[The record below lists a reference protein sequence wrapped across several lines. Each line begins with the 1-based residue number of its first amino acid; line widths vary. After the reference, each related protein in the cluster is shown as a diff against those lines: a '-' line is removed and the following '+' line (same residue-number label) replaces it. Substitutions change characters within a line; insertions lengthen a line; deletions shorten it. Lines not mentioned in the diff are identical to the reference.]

1 MSLFANGKIYATM
14 VFSHQNEKVSYAAPT
29 PVPIATMVFC
39 IQNETI
45 SYAAPMPVAIA
56 HVKVWRTFEPKTP
69 SEPK

>member
-1 MSLFANGKIYATM
+1 MGKIYATM
-14 VFSHQNEKVSYAAPT
+14 VFSHQNEKISYAAPT

-56 HVKVWRTFEPKTP
+56 HVKV
-69 SEPK
+69 